1 MTFKR
6 TVKMLLPRPVSKRI
20 GSILMQRR
28 QRRLSQMKIQD
39 AFDEIYKKGMW
50 KQGGTLSGVGSEGSV
65 ADQYVQFVLAYAKKN
80 GLRTVVDGGCGDF
93 SIGSRLAPKF
103 EWYRAFDISPYIIE
117 TNKGRFAELTA
128 RHHVTFEVADM
139 TTQFFPTCDLV
150 LIRQV
155 LQHLTNGQVE
165 QILANLESSMWRR
178 ALITEEVHDPENNQN
193 PNLDLRSHSVGNR
206 VALGSGVF
214 IDREPF
220 ARRASRVAVIRKHGA
235 PTSGSA
241 LLIFELKQAD

>member
-1 MTFKR
+1 MTFKG
-6 TVKMLLPRPVSKRI
+6 TVKMLLPQPVSKRI
-20 GSILMQRR
+20 GNILMQRR
-28 QRRLSQMKIQD
+28 QRQLSQMNIQE

-50 KQGGTLSGVGSEGSV
+50 KQGGTLSGVGSEGSL
-65 ADQYVQFVLAYAKKN
+65 ADQYIQFVLEYAEKN

-93 SIGSRLAPKF
+93 SVGSRLAPKF

-117 TNKGRFAELTA
+117 TNKKRFAEFAA

-139 TTQFFPTCDLV
+139 IKQSLPTCDLV

-155 LQHLTNGQVE
+155 LQHLTNSQIE
-165 QILANLESSMWRR
+165 QILANLESSAWHRV
-178 ALITEEVHDPENNQN
+178 LITEEVHDPDNNQN
-193 PNLDLRSHSVGNR
+193 PNLDLQSHSVGNR

-220 ARRASRVAVIRKHGA
+220 CRRANRVAVIRKDCV

-241 LLIFELKQAD
+241 LLVFEIKQAD